1 MPKINF
7 TAVLAAAVASFIV
20 GGLWYSLMFKNA
32 WMKANR
38 FTEEDLSKR
47 NPAVMFGVSFLLS
60 LVMAFNLAA
69 FLGNEG
75 VSLKWGMTAGA
86 LAGAGWVTAALA
98 VTAVFESRGWLYV
111 AVNGGYWI
119 VAFVVMGGIIG
130 AWR

>member
-7 TAVLAAAVASFIV
+7 AAVLAAAVASFIV
-20 GGLWYSLMFKNA
+20 GGLWYSLIFKSA
-32 WMKANR
+32 WMRANG
-38 FTEEDLSKR
+38 FSEEELSKR

-75 VSLKWGMTAGA
+75 VSLTWGMTAGA
-86 LAGAGWVTAALA
+86 LAGAGWVAAALA
-98 VTAVFESRGWLYV
+98 VTAVFERRGWLYV
-111 AVNGGYWI
+111 AINGGYWI
-119 VAFVVMGGIIG
+119 AAFVVMGGIIG